1 MVSRQKKRAKGK
13 PRMQTKSI
21 RSDNTHQLPPT
32 AERLGASQK
41 LPGVH
46 AVGAD
51 MAVAGQNAPV
61 VHGSAAELPSGQ
73 YVVAAHVSCVA
84 SDALPVQKYP
94 GEHGPVTSER
104 PVEEQ

>member
-1 MVSRQKKRAKGK
+1 MQIK
-13 PRMQTKSI
+13 PRTQTKKH
-21 RSDNTHQLPPT
+21 DAGKGTHQLPPT

-61 VHGSAAELPSGQ
+61 VHGSAAALPSGQ
-73 YVVAAHVSCVA
+73 YVVVAHVACVA
-84 SDALPVQKYP
+84 SDALPVQK
-94 GEHGPVTSER
+94 
-104 PVEEQ
+104 